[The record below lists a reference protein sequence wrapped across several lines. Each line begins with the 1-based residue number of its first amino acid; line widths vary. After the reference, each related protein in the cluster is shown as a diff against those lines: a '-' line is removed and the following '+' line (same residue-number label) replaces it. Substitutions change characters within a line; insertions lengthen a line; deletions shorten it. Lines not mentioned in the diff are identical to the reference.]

1 MGTNF
6 YLVSKSKKLMRK
18 YFAVEKEYG
27 ITDEEYK
34 IVDEPYHGR
43 YGPIDSDT
51 CFEVKSELI
60 LAVKSSFYHAVIND
74 LFVSAYLGSRT
85 AGKEDNIP
93 VFLGKMLEERERLFK
108 APYL

>member
-34 IVDEPYHGR
+34 IVDEPY
-43 YGPIDSDT
+43 
-51 CFEVKSELI
+51 
-60 LAVKSSFYHAVIND
+60 LAYQAS
-74 LFVSAYLGSRT
+74 FVSKT
-85 AGKEDNIP
+85 
-93 VFLGKMLEERERLFK
+93 
-108 APYL
+108 